1 MKYNVETK
9 LTRFDRPFAVWKV
22 LISYLGK
29 QQGVQGKPLFDSVK
43 ELISKVAEIIYAYND
58 NIR

>member
-1 MKYNVETK
+1 MKYNV
-9 LTRFDRPFAVWKV
+9 DRSFAGWKV

-29 QQGVQGKPLFDSVK
+29 QQGVQRKPLFDSVK
-43 ELISKVAEIIYAYND
+43 ELISKVAEIIDAYND